1 MAGRFVFRKLASHL
15 SSKSTTRLFPGAAE
29 ASRNFNTL
37 PTTGLS
43 SVHHT
48 NNRVINTYACVR
60 GANTNALFSTTAKV
74 DRLAATSDFT
84 P

>member
-1 MAGRFVFRKLASHL
+1 MYLQRKKLGSIACPDLL
-15 SSKSTTRLFPGAAE
+15 SCLMQ

>member
-1 MAGRFVFRKLASHL
+1 MAGRF
-15 SSKSTTRLFPGAAE
+15 

-84 P
+84 PRRPILDKDDGIV